1 MFAFSFAAGTTDGPG
16 EFDFTQGA
24 NTTNPFWDFVSG
36 LLKDPS
42 PEQEACHAPKPI
54 LLDTGEVS
62 TVHIVFLKAPRY
74 VNSQNSAISLKH
86 NHSIDEIKLILYLQV
101 RNSITHL
108 TMTYSPKDYTPG
120 SCKTLLLD
128 LGKSL
133 VIQIS
138 LYLNCVVYIWLKEDS
153 FTYTLLVKQGVGLD
167 CFET

>member
-1 MFAFSFAAGTTDGPG
+1 MFVFSFAAGTTDGPG

-62 TVHIVFLKAPRY
+62 TVHIVFLKAPCY

-86 NHSIDEIKLILYLQV
+86 NHSIDEIKLILDLQV
-101 RNSITHL
+101 KNSITHL
-108 TMTYSPKDYTPG
+108 TMTYSPKPIVSEIRVKPG
-120 SCKTLLLD
+120 IGVKLKIYFFYRCSFRIDGILTL
-128 LGKSL
+128 
-133 VIQIS
+133 
-138 LYLNCVVYIWLKEDS
+138 
-153 FTYTLLVKQGVGLD
+153 
-167 CFET
+167 

>member
-1 MFAFSFAAGTTDGPG
+1 MFVFSFAAGTTDGPG

-74 VNSQNSAISLKH
+74 VNSHNSAISLKH
-86 NHSIDEIKLILYLQV
+86 NHSKAELLKVDIFFALNFLSWEFLLIKSWKLRKLRPPRIQLLKLI
-101 RNSITHL
+101 
-108 TMTYSPKDYTPG
+108 
-120 SCKTLLLD
+120 
-128 LGKSL
+128 
-133 VIQIS
+133 
-138 LYLNCVVYIWLKEDS
+138 
-153 FTYTLLVKQGVGLD
+153 
-167 CFET
+167 